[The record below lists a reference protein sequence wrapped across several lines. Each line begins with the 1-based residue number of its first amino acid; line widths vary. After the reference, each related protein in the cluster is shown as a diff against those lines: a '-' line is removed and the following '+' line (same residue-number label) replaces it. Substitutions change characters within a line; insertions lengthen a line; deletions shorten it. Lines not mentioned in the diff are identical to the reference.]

1 MDVKLQKT
9 VVESIIEAIAKQ
21 RITRA
26 TLASRAKIGLS
37 TLEKGLSGQRPLSI
51 ANITRIEDVLN
62 IKLRA
67 VATGADTQ
75 IAPAALGAY
84 SVVQG
89 QKLVG
94 RYQTIRPS
102 FSTSNAIFSYETEI
116 FWNEAANCL
125 EFSERNRS
133 DQKYAHAG
141 HISRPSETNFV
152 YFVTNTD
159 GQHRLAVGSLDVI
172 NKTISG
178 LLTTLMIR
186 PGNALVPTS
195 VPIKFIPI
203 KNEIAP
209 EYGLIASGH
218 PDHGKLSTELK
229 LILTD
234 GYAIL
239 LSMP

>member
-1 MDVKLQKT
+1 MNVKSQET
-9 VVESIIEAIAKQ
+9 IVGSIIEALAKQ

-26 TLASRAKIGLS
+26 ALASKAKIGLS

-51 ANITRIEDVLN
+51 ANITRIEDVLK

-67 VATGADTQ
+67 STGVDVQ
-75 IAPAALGAY
+75 IASAELGAY
-84 SVVQG
+84 SFVQA
-89 QKLVG
+89 QKLIG

-102 FSTSNAIFSYETEI
+102 FSTPNAVFSYETEI
-116 FWNEAANCL
+116 FWDEAANCL
-125 EFSERNRS
+125 GFSERNRS

-159 GQHRLAVGSLDVI
+159 GQYRLAVGSLDVI

-186 PGNALVPTS
+186 PGNALTPTCT
-195 VPIKFIPI
+195 PIKFIPL
-203 KNEIAP
+203 KNEMTP
-209 EYGLIASGH
+209 EYGLIGSEH
-218 PDHGKLSTELK
+218 PDHGKLSMELK

-234 GYAIL
+234 GYATL